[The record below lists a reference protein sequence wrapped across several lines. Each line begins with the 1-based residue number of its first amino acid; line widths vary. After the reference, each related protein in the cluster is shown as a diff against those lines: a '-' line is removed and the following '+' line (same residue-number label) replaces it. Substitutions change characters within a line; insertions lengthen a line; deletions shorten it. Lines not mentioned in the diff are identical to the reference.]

1 MQQHIP
7 LGLVRLPCFR
17 PIMFQNMVFPA
28 LVLCVVFVI
37 TTDMLDQRTVA
48 VAKVLPSL
56 VVVRLALKG
65 EINAELGFVVPASL
79 VVGLLSFIAFGN

>member
-28 LVLCVVFVI
+28 LVLCVVVVFVI

-65 EINAELGFVVPASL
+65 EINAELG
-79 VVGLLSFIAFGN
+79 LSYQLPL